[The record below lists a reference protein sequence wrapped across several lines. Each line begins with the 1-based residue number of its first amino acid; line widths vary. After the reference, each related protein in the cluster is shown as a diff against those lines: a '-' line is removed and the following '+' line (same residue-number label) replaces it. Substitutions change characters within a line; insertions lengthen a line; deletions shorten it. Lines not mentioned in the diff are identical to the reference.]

1 MSEHLRLSSR
11 ILFSSMIRSY
21 TEILIPLPCRKL
33 TGVYASADIEQK
45 GLMFYIINILYS
57 IYCMKQYQ
65 LICSIWSLEYLV

>member
-11 ILFSSMIRSY
+11 ILFSSMIKSY

-33 TGVYASADIEQK
+33 TGVYASAVIEQK
-45 GLMFYIINILYS
+45 GLMFYIINIYS
-57 IYCMKQYQ
+57 ICCMKQYQ

>member
-45 GLMFYIINILYS
+45 GLMFYIINIYS

-65 LICSIWSLEYLV
+65 LICYIWSLEYLV

>member
-45 GLMFYIINILYS
+45 A
-57 IYCMKQYQ
+57 
-65 LICSIWSLEYLV
+65 